1 MSKIVIKNGSI
12 VNEGQQLTRDLL
24 IEEGKISQVAQ
35 TIEVAGAEEIDAKG
49 LLVLPGIID
58 DQVHFREPGL
68 THKASI
74 ATESKAAIAGGVTSF
89 LEMPNTK
96 PQTTT
101 HEALDN
107 KLAIAAQH
115 SWANY
120 GFYFGATN
128 ENLEA
133 LRTLDTRK
141 ACGIKVFMGSSTG
154 NMLVDDEKTLAAIFS
169 ESPLLIATHCE
180 DEETIKANTQH
191 YREKHGD
198 SIPFHFHPIIRSH
211 EACYLS
217 TQKAVS
223 LAQRYNTR
231 LHILHLSTADELSLF
246 TPGQDITNKKIT
258 AEVCVHHLWFDDK
271 DYDKKGAFIKWN
283 PAVKSARDKEAL
295 REGLKAHH
303 LDIIATDHAPHL
315 LSEKQNSYFK
325 APSGGPLVQH
335 SLLAMLELWKKGI
348 FTLELLVE
356 KMCHNPAKLFDIH
369 KRGFIREGYHADLVL
384 VNPNKK
390 YVVDENPIHY
400 KCEWTPFSGETFSS
414 HIETTIVNGEIAY
427 QKGKFAP
434 VSYAKAIEYDR

>member
-1 MSKIVIKNGSI
+1 MSKIVIKNGLI

-35 TIEVAGAEEIDAKG
+35 TIEVADAEEIDAKG

-128 ENLEA
+128 ENLKA

-180 DEETIKANTQH
+180 DEETIKANTQY

-223 LAQRYNTR
+223 LAQKYNTR

-246 TPGQDITNKKIT
+246 TPGQDISNKKIT

-271 DYDKKGAFIKWN
+271 DYNKKGAFIKWN

-427 QKGKFAP
+427 HKGKFAS